1 MIPRTSPL
9 LAALAAALLAACD
22 RAPAPRPDP
31 LPADTTGSRSAQVA
45 APADAPPGGSAQ
57 APAPANAPVSGGDQ
71 ATASASATVSGGTQ
85 ATLPGEVHVVPPSPS
100 PGNGERAGGEGQ
112 GPRPATTPPA
122 PLVEVLEAQALVPG
136 AATPLRSGEQVTVDP
151 GATFRITLKGTY
163 PGARLALLDGADAMV
178 AGAGAREAGTTTTV
192 TFQPAAPLKPGS
204 SYRLRID
211 GATTREL
218 QAADG
223 TARGPVEFA
232 VLAAGE
238 PPPEPRSRTLAKSTR
253 AKKRP

>member
-1 MIPRTSPL
+1 MVASAAVITRTSPL

-22 RAPAPRPDP
+22 RAATPAAAPPPHPSP
-31 LPADTTGSRSAQVA
+31 LPADAAGSGSTPAKPAGDAGVSPRS
-45 APADAPPGGSAQ
+45 P
-57 APAPANAPVSGGDQ
+57 
-71 ATASASATVSGGTQ
+71 
-85 ATLPGEVHVVPPSPS
+85 LPRD
-100 PGNGERAGGEGQ
+100 GERAGGEGQ
-112 GPRPATTPPA
+112 APPPATAPAAPP
-122 PLVEVLEAQALVPG
+122 VELLEAQALVPG
-136 AATPLRSGEQVTVDP
+136 ASTALKAGEQVTVDP
-151 GATFRITLKGTY
+151 GATFRVTLKGTF
-163 PGARLALLDGADAMV
+163 PGARLSLLDGADAMV
-178 AGAGAREAGTTTTV
+178 PGAGAREAGPATTV

-223 TARGPVEFA
+223 TTRGPVELA

-238 PPPEPRSRTLAKSTR
+238 PPPEPRSRTQAKSTR